1 MKSYSVWAAAA
12 VMCLGLT
19 GCHKFFGHNAPT
31 GQVVATVDGK
41 EVTLLEL
48 QAELAGATFT
58 DPKQQKAVQERALEM
73 IVARKLMAD
82 AARAQGIDKTPDFA
96 MAEDQA
102 IDNMLANALEA
113 KVVKSVPAPTP
124 DEVSRYI
131 TDHPAS
137 FSNRSI
143 YSLDEIR
150 FPRPNNLAELD
161 ALKPL
166 NSLPDIASYLTAH
179 KIPFQQGSGALD
191 ALQLDPQVADSIAK
205 APNEPF
211 VLPMGNL
218 VMVGQ
223 IKGSKVTPVPTDQAT
238 KLATAILT
246 RQHSREAAQREV
258 VSVLRAGAKNVQYNP
273 AYQPPAPPKAPA
285 KTPPSATNAAS

>member
-1 MKSYSVWAAAA
+1 MKSYSTWAAAA

-19 GCHKFFGHNAPT
+19 GCHKFFGHSAPS

-41 EVTLLEL
+41 EVTLREL
-48 QAELAGATFT
+48 QAELGGATFA

-73 IVARKLMAD
+73 IVARRLMAN

-96 MAEDQA
+96 MAEERS

-143 YSLDEIR
+143 YTLDEIR
-150 FPRPNNLAELD
+150 FPRPTNLAMLNNLR
-161 ALKPL
+161 PL
-166 NSLPDIASYLTAH
+166 HTLTDIASYLTAH
-179 KIPFQQGSGALD
+179 QIPFQQGSGALD
-191 ALQLDPQVADSIAK
+191 ALELDPQVADAIAK

-211 VLPMGNL
+211 VLPAGNL

-223 IKGSKVTPVPTDQAT
+223 IKGSKVTPVPNDQAT

-246 RQHSREAAQREV
+246 RQHTNEAAQREV
-258 VSVLRAGAKNVQYNP
+258 ISVLQAGSKNVQYNP
-273 AYQPPAPPKAPA
+273 AYQPPPPPKAPA
-285 KTPPSATNAAS
+285 KTPAAATNAAS

>member
-12 VMCLGLT
+12 VMCLGMT
-19 GCHKFFGHNAPT
+19 GCHKLLGHSAPT
-31 GQVVATVDGK
+31 GQVVATLNGK
-41 EVTLLEL
+41 EITLREV
-48 QAELAGATFT
+48 QAELGGATFT
-58 DPKQQKAVQERALEM
+58 DPKQQKAAQERALEM
-73 IVARKLMAD
+73 IIARRLMAD

-96 MAEDQA
+96 IAEDRA

-143 YSLDEIR
+143 YDLDELR
-150 FPRPNNLAELD
+150 FPRPSNTAVLGG
-161 ALKPL
+161 LKPL
-166 NSLPDIASYLTAH
+166 TTLPAIASYLTAH
-179 KIPFQQGSGALD
+179 QIPYQQGSGSLD
-191 ALQLDPQVADSIAK
+191 ALQLDPAAADTIAK
-205 APNEPF
+205 SPNNVF
-211 VLPMGNL
+211 VLPVGNL
-218 VMVGQ
+218 FVVGQ
-223 IKGSKVTPVPTDQAT
+223 IKSAKVTPVPTDQAT

-246 RQHSREAAQREV
+246 RQHSQEAAQREV
-258 VSVLRAGAKNVQYNP
+258 ATVLQSGVKGVQYNP

-285 KTPPSATNAAS
+285 PAAAANTAS